1 MLDAKGRPQF
11 AEVRIKK
18 GVTCDGQ
25 SPQIV
30 RLYRGYK
37 STVLVLL
44 ITQVT
49 LPRYNILKEG
59 KMIKTTLFNMVFI
72 IGNPYERLVQRKTA

>member
-11 AEVRIKK
+11 AEVRMKK

-59 KMIKTTLFNMVFI
+59 KNDK
-72 IGNPYERLVQRKTA
+72 NPPFQDGFYYG